1 MDHGFNL
8 KKIKTATTVFL
19 RKFWQL
25 NFVVRVLSFLDYL
38 LSSSMCEPWSNKYK
52 NTLKNYHYTAFF
64 CRKCV
69 ADVGQSWNHT
79 EICWGNMLLLLQHCS
94 KIKTI
99 WFFCNVAATPFYVAS
114 SNNLETTLGH
124 LHLFLALSTQHITL
138 QAPEKSFK
146 SPLRLSKNVNCQN
159 VLLWFTFIRIVCI
172 QQLPGKDIPVHNQQ

>member
-1 MDHGFNL
+1 MIIYFHQVCVNL
-8 KKIKTATTVFL
+8 GQISIKSL
-19 RKFWQL
+19 L
-25 NFVVRVLSFLDYL
+25 N
-38 LSSSMCEPWSNKYK
+38 
-52 NTLKNYHYTAFF
+52 HYTAFF

-159 VLLWFTFIRIVCI
+159 VLLWFTFVLIGCV
-172 QQLPGKDIPVHNQQ
+172 QQLPGKDILVHNQQQKHYKTRVIYVLQNDTYLQMDTLFT

>member
-1 MDHGFNL
+1 MIIYFHQVCVNL
-8 KKIKTATTVFL
+8 GQISIKILLKTITI
-19 RKFWQL
+19 
-25 NFVVRVLSFLDYL
+25 L
-38 LSSSMCEPWSNKYK
+38 L
-52 NTLKNYHYTAFF
+52 FF

-69 ADVGQSWNHT
+69 ADVGPSWNHT

-138 QAPEKSFK
+138 QEPEKSFK
-146 SPLRLSKNVNCQN
+146 SLLRLSNNVNCQN
-159 VLLWFTFIRIVCI
+159 VLLWFTFVLIGCV
-172 QQLPGKDIPVHNQQ
+172 QQLPGKDILVHNQRQKHYKTRVIYVLQNDTYLQMETPFT